1 LRPEGVWRP
10 DKWGRV
16 DILLE
21 TGERRNGMRNYI
33 RVDQEEGNDWAVKKI
48 KAIKIFQEKINR

>member
-1 LRPEGVWRP
+1 MGRPG
-10 DKWGRV
+10 KWGRV